1 MAQAI
6 LNGQLVDDGGAPP
19 CDVWFEWGTD
29 TSYGMVTPRQGGFT
43 SGALFSAT
51 ITGLA
56 EGMVY
61 HFRAVASNRQG
72 ISYGNDMA
80 FATLAPQG
88 IAVLIDDAA
97 LLRFLEVV

>member
-1 MAQAI
+1 MAQAT
-6 LNGQLVDDGGAPP
+6 LNGQLVDDGGSL

-29 TSYGMVTPRQGGFT
+29 TSYGMVTPLQGGLA

-61 HFRAVASNRQG
+61 HFRAVVANRQG

-80 FATLAPQG
+80 FATLAAQG

-97 LLRFLEVV
+97 LVRFLEVV